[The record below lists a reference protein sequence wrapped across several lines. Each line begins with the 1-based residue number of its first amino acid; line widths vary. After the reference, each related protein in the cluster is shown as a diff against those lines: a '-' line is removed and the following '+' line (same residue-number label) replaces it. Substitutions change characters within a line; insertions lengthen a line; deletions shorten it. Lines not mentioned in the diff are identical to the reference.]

1 MKLNFSILFAFC
13 STFLFGQTPSPNI
26 THQNFYAIRY
36 LNQLSFNPK
45 WYWANEAEIRY
56 FMENNR
62 LNNLIMH
69 THLHHRITS
78 TLDIALGL
86 SYSLQNPQFPDAVS
100 TLTVPEIRPFQE
112 ITNNQV
118 LGKRVSLSHRLR
130 FEERFVSKN
139 DGNVI
144 LDGYNFN
151 YRVRYRPQLNINL
164 SKTDSKTPVNLRI
177 ADEIMLNFGG
187 EILYNHFDQNRVIVS
202 FEKTLSKNFSLD
214 FNYSHWFQQ
223 RSSGKDFFDRNVF
236 RFSVLHRIKL

>member
-1 MKLNFSILFAFC
+1 MKLSLCLLFTFC
-13 STFLFGQTPSPNI
+13 STFLFGQTPSHNI
-26 THQNFYAIRY
+26 IYQNFYALRY
-36 LNQLSFNPK
+36 ANQLSFNPK
-45 WYWANEAEIRY
+45 WYWTNEAEVRY

-62 LNNLIMH
+62 LNNVIMH

-130 FEERFVSKN
+130 LEERFVSKN

-151 YRVRYRPQLNINL
+151 YRIRYRPQLNINL
-164 SKTDSKTPVNLRI
+164 SKTDSKTPVNLKI

-202 FEKTLSKNFSLD
+202 VDKTLSKNFSLD